1 MKITSL
7 KDFDSVRS
15 SGIKKL
21 VPSDRPSISVG
32 LATCGISVGGKTVY
46 EEFEK
51 QINEKDADIYL
62 SKTGC
67 IGFCKEEPIVNIKI
81 PGKGIL
87 ILHKITP
94 KDVNGILDTLINN
107 KQNFDKALCKI
118 SKWDN
123 IIGGFIDYGN
133 GFDNTP
139 LWNSLNFFKGQR
151 KIVLRNAGIINPEDI
166 EEYIAVGGYNSLY
179 KAIKQMSPED
189 IIKEI
194 KESGLRGRGGAGFPT
209 GLKWELAYNEKN
221 EKKYVICNADEGD
234 PGAYMNRNE
243 MESDP
248 HSIIEGMII
257 GGYTIGAKEGIVYIR
272 AEYPLAV
279 ERLQKAIEDARSYN
293 LLGNNIIDSDFD
305 FDISVVKGAGA
316 FVCGEETALIASI
329 EGKSGRPKPRPP
341 YPAQKGLWNKPTNIN
356 NVETWTNI
364 PVIISKTGKWF
375 SDIGTTNNS
384 GTKVFSLVGK
394 VKNVGLVEV
403 ELGTPIEKIVYDIGE
418 GANDNKNVK
427 AIQIGGPSGGCI
439 PSTLFNTS
447 VDYNNLTKLG
457 AIMGSGGLVV
467 MDQDTCMV
475 DVAHFFLDFTVD
487 ESCGK
492 CVPCRK
498 GLNIMFEIL
507 EKIISG
513 KGENKDLQTLEELA
527 YTVKK
532 TSLCG
537 LGQTAPNP
545 ILTTLKYFKDE
556 YEAHI
561 DQKICPAKVCKNFIE
576 YTIEAQKCTG
586 CTLCAKQCPVNAI
599 SGSKGKTH
607 VINQEKC
614 IKCGTCLAVCR
625 FDAVLKTNQNK
636 NN

>member
-1 MKITSL
+1 MKISSL
-7 KDFDSVRS
+7 KDLDAVKESVL
-15 SGIKKL
+15 KKL
-21 VPSDRPSISVG
+21 VPLDTPSIRVG
-32 LATCGISVGGKTVY
+32 LATCGISVGGNLVY
-46 EEFEK
+46 EEFKK
-51 QINEKDADIYL
+51 QIKEKNLNISL

-67 IGFCKEEPIVNIKI
+67 IGFCKEEPLVNITI
-81 PGKGIL
+81 PKRGIL
-87 ILHKITP
+87 ILHKIEP
-94 KDVNGILDTLINN
+94 EDVNGILETIINN
-107 KQNFDKALCKI
+107 KENFDKVLCRI
-118 SKWDN
+118 NTWDH
-123 IIGGFIDYGN
+123 IINGIIDYGN
-133 GFDNTP
+133 GFKDIP
-139 LWNSLNFFKGQR
+139 LWNELNFFKGQK

-166 EEYIAVGGYNSLY
+166 EEYIAVGGYKSLY
-179 KAIKQMSPED
+179 KSLKEMSPQE
-189 IIKEI
+189 IINEI
-194 KESGLRGRGGAGFPT
+194 KDSGLRGRGGAGFPT
-209 GLKWELAYNEKN
+209 SLKWERAYTEKN
-221 EKKYVICNADEGD
+221 SKKYVICNADEGD

-257 GGYTIGAKEGIVYIR
+257 GGYTIGASEGVIYIR

-279 ERLQKAIEDARSYN
+279 ERLQKAIEEAKFYS
-293 LLGNNIIDSDFD
+293 LLGGNILGSDFN
-305 FDISVVKGAGA
+305 FDISIVKGAGA

-375 SDIGTTNNS
+375 SNIGTINNT

-394 VKNVGLVEV
+394 VNNVGLVEV
-403 ELGTPIEKIVYDIGE
+403 ELGTPIEKIIYDIGQ
-418 GANDNKNVK
+418 GAADNKDVK
-427 AIQIGGPSGGCI
+427 AIQVGGPSGGCI
-439 PSTLFNTS
+439 PSNLFNTS
-447 VDYNNLTKLG
+447 VDYNSLTKLG
-457 AIMGSGGLVV
+457 AIMGSGGMVV

-475 DVAHFFLDFTVD
+475 DVSHFFLDFTMD

-498 GLNIMFEIL
+498 GLKTMFEIL

-513 KGENKDLQTLEELA
+513 NGEEQDLIILEELA
-527 YTVKK
+527 NTVKK

-556 YEAHI
+556 YQSHI
-561 DQKICPAKVCKNFIE
+561 SQKICPAKICKNFIE
-576 YTIEAQKCTG
+576 YTIDTNKCTG
-586 CTLCAKQCPVNAI
+586 CTVCAKQCPVHVI
-599 SGSKGKTH
+599 DGSKNKPH
-607 VINQEKC
+607 FINQQQC

-625 FDAVLKTNQNK
+625 FNAVSKIPKNK
-636 NN
+636 V